1 MQVTR
6 LVSLDG
12 IGWSLSAVPLDRTVR
27 GLAASASSII
37 AVGDGG
43 ATLGFDLS
51 DAGAPPIIVAQPLS
65 RPGVMG
71 DTVRFSVSAVSAQ
84 NATGAV
90 YQWLT
95 DGVPI
100 SGANSPL
107 YTIASAAPMYAGA
120 YSVAITSSTGVV
132 TSAPARLTFAV
143 PTNPGRLINLS
154 ILPSLTSATDTFTFG
169 VVVGGAGTRG
179 GKGLLVRA
187 AGPSLGALGVGGAA
201 LAAAFAQVGA
211 FGLAADSRDAALLAT
226 LAPGN
231 STVQVSGVAGTTGVA
246 LVEVYEVP

>member
-1 MQVTR
+1 MQGTL

-12 IGWSLSAVPLDRTVR
+12 ISWSLSAVPLDRTVR

-43 ATLGFDLS
+43 ATLAFDLS
-51 DAGAPPIIVAQPLS
+51 DTGAPPMIVAQPLS

-71 DTVRFSVSAVSAQ
+71 DTVRFSVSAQ

-154 ILPSLTSATDTFTFG
+154 ILPSLTSATDNFTFG
-169 VVVGGAGTRG
+169 VVVGAAGTCGTG
-179 GKGLLVRA
+179 GT
-187 AGPSLGALGVGGAA
+187 A